1 MTSKWR
7 GCDVVTS
14 SCACWEF
21 GPLPP
26 ATTTILNLT
35 PPPTPKP
42 SLTENVSL
50 IRHELLYVLHA
61 KLLNNNDQ
69 ESMTVVILTDVSL

>member
-1 MTSKWR
+1 MTWLRRRYFVMCLLGIWPPSPPYHHHSK
-7 GCDVVTS
+7 
-14 SCACWEF
+14 
-21 GPLPP
+21 PYPP
-26 ATTTILNLT
+26 

-42 SLTENVSL
+42 SLIENVSL